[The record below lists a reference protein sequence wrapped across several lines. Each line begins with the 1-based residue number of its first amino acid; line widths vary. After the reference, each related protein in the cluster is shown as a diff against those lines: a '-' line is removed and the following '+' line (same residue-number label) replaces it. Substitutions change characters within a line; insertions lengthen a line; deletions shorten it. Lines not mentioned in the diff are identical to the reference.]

1 MEHIYKSFYILWPYV
16 VFNLQNMQKL
26 YIQFSEFEVNDN
38 CFSDIERELFK
49 RANDV
54 CQEAYAPYS
63 NFYVGASLLLE
74 NELFVIGSNQE
85 NASFPCGI
93 CAERVALFSAKSNY
107 PNLKVLKIAIT
118 TQTKDFQNINPVAPC
133 GLCRQ
138 VLLEYEIKQK
148 HKIEIY
154 IFNKKKVIKFNQ
166 AKDLL
171 PFYFTEDRLKRR
183 NC

>member
-1 MEHIYKSFYILWPYV
+1 
-16 VFNLQNMQKL
+16 MQKL
-26 YIQFSEFEVNDN
+26 YIQFNEFLINDP
-38 CFSDIERELFK
+38 CFSDLEKELFK
-49 RANDV
+49 MAKDV
-54 CQEAYAPYS
+54 CQVAYAPYS

-74 NELFVIGSNQE
+74 NQVFVTGSNQE
-85 NASFPCGI
+85 NSSFPCGI

-107 PNLKVLKIAIT
+107 PNFKVFKIAIT
-118 TQTKDFQNINPVAPC
+118 TQAKGFQNSNPVAPC

-154 IFNKKKVIKFNQ
+154 IFNAKKVIKFNQ

-171 PFYFTEDRLKRR
+171 PFYFAEDRLKRK
-183 NC
+183 

>member
-1 MEHIYKSFYILWPYV
+1 MERIYKSFYILWPYV

-54 CQEAYAPYS
+54 CQAAYAPYS

-74 NELFVIGSNQE
+74 NELFVTGSNQE
-85 NASFPCGI
+85 NSSFPCGI

-107 PNLKVLKIAIT
+107 PNLKVFKIAIT